1 MQVQDFRLRK
11 KLGVVSVS
19 RKKAGTEEAPDENGA
34 VVKKKTTRTSKR
46 ASTRTRKKAMDNN
59 LDENPELA
67 VVNDATSDESIVSAS
82 IDDSKKPRQRA
93 RRKGI
98 FLNCN
103 MDVYFVP

>member
-1 MQVQDFRLRK
+1 VQVQDFRLRK

-19 RKKAGTEEAPDENGA
+19 RKKAGTEEAPDGNGA

-46 ASTRTRKKAMDNN
+46 ASTRTRKKAMVDNP
-59 LDENPELA
+59 DENPEL
-67 VVNDATSDESIVSAS
+67 VVANDATSDESIISAS
-82 IDDSKKPRQRA
+82 IDDSKKPRPRT

-103 MDVYFVP
+103 MGVYFVP

>member
-1 MQVQDFRLRK
+1 
-11 KLGVVSVS
+11 
-19 RKKAGTEEAPDENGA
+19 
-34 VVKKKTTRTSKR
+34 
-46 ASTRTRKKAMDNN
+46 MDNN

-82 IDDSKKPRQRA
+82 IDDSKKPRQRT

>member
-34 VVKKKTTRTSKR
+34 VVKKKATKTGKR
-46 ASTRTRKKAMDNN
+46 AGTRTRKKAMDDNP
-59 LDENPELA
+59 DENPDLV

-82 IDDSKKPRQRA
+82 IEDSKKPRQRT

-103 MDVYFVP
+103 MGVYFVP